1 MEGSGSGGVPAL
13 KPMLATPLLR
23 SVLTG
28 LDALFTRTR
37 IGFWREQVRRVAAAQ
52 SAVTMAGA
60 YRVMARGSAPGT
72 LHDRI
77 ISVRNRD
84 AITEAQEPFVN
95 ELLTTLESLG
105 MAAAMAI
112 AADGEQAAMRETAEQ
127 LAARYAWH
135 YVDGSATPSRTEHV
149 VTGVRCK
156 KCDSRYSLDDAPRL
170 AAARRWALTVA
181 PGRIAA
187 GRSRGLVEAAL
198 DPDRDPSARGEL
210 ERMKAP
216 FDAIGLPVISLPYN
230 KLGNAPNDR
239 CRTCGADD
247 WGTIHWR
254 LIGEPPWLEPL
265 E

>member
-1 MEGSGSGGVPAL
+1 
-13 KPMLATPLLR
+13 MLAALLLR
-23 SVLTG
+23 SVLAG
-28 LDALFTRTR
+28 LDALFTRTQ
-37 IGFWREQVRRVAAAQ
+37 ISFWREQVRRVAAAE
-52 SAVTMAGA
+52 SGVTMAAA
-60 YRVMARGSAPGT
+60 YQVMARGSAPGT
-72 LHDRI
+72 FHDRI

-84 AITEAQEPFVN
+84 AVTEAQEPFVN

-105 MAAAMAI
+105 MSAAMTI

-135 YVDGSATPSRTEHV
+135 YVDGSAIPSRSDHI
-149 VTGVRCK
+149 VTGLRCK
-156 KCDSRYSLDDAPRL
+156 TCGSRYSLDDAPRL

-187 GRSRGLVEAAL
+187 GRSRALVDAAL
-198 DPDRDPSARGEL
+198 DPERDTLTRREL
-210 ERMKAP
+210 ELMKAP
-216 FDAIGLPVISLPYN
+216 FEAVGLPVISLPYN
-230 KLGNAPNDR
+230 KPGYAPNDR

>member
-1 MEGSGSGGVPAL
+1 L
-13 KPMLATPLLR
+13 KPVLAGPLLR
-23 SVLTG
+23 SVLAG

-37 IGFWREQVRRVAAAQ
+37 IGIWREQVRRVAAAE
-52 SAVTMAGA
+52 SAGPMAAA
-60 YRVMARGSAPGT
+60 YRVMAKGSAPGT
-72 LHDRI
+72 FHDRI

-105 MAAAMAI
+105 MSAAMTI
-112 AADGEQAAMRETAEQ
+112 AADGEHAAMRETAEQ
-127 LAARYAWH
+127 LAARYVWH
-135 YVDGSATPSRTEHV
+135 YVDGSATPSRSEHV
-149 VTGVRCK
+149 VTGMRCK
-156 KCDSRYSLDDAPRL
+156 TCHSRYSLDGAPRL
-170 AAARRWALTVA
+170 AAACQWALTVA

-187 GRSRGLVEAAL
+187 GRSRALVDAAL
-198 DPDRDPSARGEL
+198 DPERDALTSREL

-216 FDAIGLPVISLPYN
+216 FEAVGLPVISLPYN
-230 KLGNAPNDR
+230 KPGHAPNDR

-254 LIGEPPWLEPL
+254 LIGEPPLLEPL